1 MKHKRG
7 TRNEIKYHVQFFA
20 SKFIKFITGFL
31 TNISFQPLVAKPDQL
46 IKRRGKLGLIIVN
59 KNFQQVKQ
67 WINERMAKD
76 QKIGNATGK
85 LRSFII
91 EPFVPHKD
99 DEEAYVCIYSH
110 RTADTI
116 LFYHQGGVDIG
127 DVDSKALRLDVP
139 VGNSLNAEDITKVLL
154 TEVSADKKS

>member
-1 MKHKRG
+1 M
-7 TRNEIKYHVQFFA
+7 
-20 SKFIKFITGFL
+20 
-31 TNISFQPLVAKPDQL
+31 
-46 IKRRGKLGLIIVN
+46 GLIAVN

-67 WINERMAKD
+67 WVNERMAKD
-76 QKIGNATGK
+76 QKVGNATGK

-99 DEEAYVCIYSH
+99 EEEAYVCIYSH

-127 DVDSKALRLDVP
+127 DVDSKALRLDVS
-139 VGNSLNAEDITKVLL
+139 VGSNTSVEDITKSLL
-154 TEVSADKKS
+154 TEISGEKKA

>member
-1 MKHKRG
+1 
-7 TRNEIKYHVQFFA
+7 
-20 SKFIKFITGFL
+20 
-31 TNISFQPLVAKPDQL
+31 
-46 IKRRGKLGLIIVN
+46 
-59 KNFQQVKQ
+59 
-67 WINERMAKD
+67 MAKD
-76 QKIGNATGK
+76 QKIGNSTGK

-139 VGNSLNAEDITKVLL
+139 VGNSLNVEDITKVLL